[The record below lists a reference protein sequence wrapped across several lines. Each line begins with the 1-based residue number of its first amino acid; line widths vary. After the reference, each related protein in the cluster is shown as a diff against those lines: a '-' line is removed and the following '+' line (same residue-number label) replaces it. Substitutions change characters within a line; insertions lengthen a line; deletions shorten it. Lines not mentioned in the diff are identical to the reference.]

1 MNYIK
6 LFVDFRANFEQL
18 SEAEIGRLTLA
29 IFDYAETGKEP
40 DLKGNERFVWGAA
53 RTAIDHTR
61 DFAEKQARNG
71 AMNGKAKKANE
82 SQKSQ
87 TEPNEAKLTEKKR
100 KEKKGNEK
108 KGNINTCA
116 EQSTAPVVTMP
127 LNNGSEHAV
136 MENDLTAWATAY
148 PDIDIVAELRKM
160 VVWLNANPSRR
171 KTAAG
176 INRFIIAWLAR
187 AEEAAPKKPKK
198 ASKYAEIYEKY

>member
-61 DFAEKQARNG
+61 EFAEKQARNG

-82 SQKSQ
+82 NRS
-87 TEPNEAKLTEKKR
+87 AKNF
-100 KEKKGNEK
+100 GY
-108 KGNINTCA
+108 
-116 EQSTAPVVTMP
+116 S
-127 LNNGSEHAV
+127 
-136 MENDLTAWATAY
+136 
-148 PDIDIVAELRKM
+148 
-160 VVWLNANPSRR
+160 
-171 KTAAG
+171 
-176 INRFIIAWLAR
+176 
-187 AEEAAPKKPKK
+187 PKDT
-198 ASKYAEIYEKY
+198 